1 MNTGQ
6 TMLSIGALILLSSLI
21 LRVNSSFLSTDTNVQ
36 AAKFGVLAT
45 SLATS
50 YIEEASRKQFDENT
64 SVAISDST
72 LLSASSSL
80 GLDGTET
87 ISDCDDFDD
96 FNDLDTNIT
105 NLPSATFNVS
115 GQVSYVNSQNPDID
129 VNYRTWNKKLT
140 ITVTSDFSKD
150 TIRISSIFSY
160 FKF

>member
-6 TMLSIGALILLSSLI
+6 TMLSIGALILLSAMI
-21 LRVNSSFLSTDTNVQ
+21 LRVNSTFLSTDTNVQ

-64 SVAISDST
+64 SIAISDST
-72 LLSASSSL
+72 LLSTNL

-96 FNDLDTNIT
+96 FNNLDTTIT
-105 NLPSATFNVS
+105 DLPSATFNVRCK
-115 GQVSYVNSQNPDID
+115 VSYINPQNPDID

-140 ITVTSDFSKD
+140 VTISSPFSQD

>member
-6 TMLSIGALILLSSLI
+6 TMLSIGALILLSAMI

-36 AAKFGVLAT
+36 AAKFGVLA
-45 SLATS
+45 
-50 YIEEASRKQFDENT
+50 
-64 SVAISDST
+64 ISDST
-72 LLSASSSL
+72 LLSTNL

-96 FNDLDTNIT
+96 FNNLDTTIT
-105 NLPSATFNVS
+105 DLPSATFDVRCK
-115 GQVSYVNSQNPDID
+115 VSYINPQNPNVD
-129 VNYRTWNKKLT
+129 VNYPTWNKKLT
-140 ITVTSDFSKD
+140 VTISSPFSQD

>member
-6 TMLSIGALILLSSLI
+6 MMLSIGALILLSAMI
-21 LRVNSSFLSTDTNVQ
+21 LRVNSTFLSTDTNVQ

-64 SVAISDST
+64 SIAISDST
-72 LLSASSSL
+72 LLSSTL
-80 GLDGTET
+80 GLDGSET

-96 FNDLDTNIT
+96 FNNLDTTIT
-105 NLPSATFNVS
+105 DLPSATFNVHCK
-115 GQVSYVNSQNPDID
+115 VSYINPQNPEVD
-129 VNYRTWNKKLT
+129 VNYCTWNKKLT
-140 ITVTSDFSKD
+140 VTITSPFSQD

>member
-6 TMLSIGALILLSSLI
+6 MMLSIGALILLSAMI
-21 LRVNSSFLSTDTNVQ
+21 LRVNSTFLSTDTTVQ
-36 AAKFGVLAT
+36 ASKFGVLAT

-72 LLSASSSL
+72 LLSTNL
-80 GLDGTET
+80 GLDGIET
-87 ISDCDDFDD
+87 ISDCNDFDD
-96 FNDLDTNIT
+96 FGALDTNIT
-105 NLPSATFNVS
+105 NLPSATFNVR
-115 GQVSYVNSQNPDID
+115 GKVSYINPQNPDID

-140 ITVTSDFSKD
+140 ITVTSEFSPD
-150 TIRISSIFSY
+150 TIRISSVFSY

>member
-6 TMLSIGALILLSSLI
+6 TMLSIGALILLSAMI

-72 LLSASSSL
+72 LLSTNL

-96 FNDLDTNIT
+96 FNNLDTTIT
-105 NLPSATFNVS
+105 DLPSATFDVRCK
-115 GQVSYVNSQNPDID
+115 VSYINPQNPNVD
-129 VNYRTWNKKLT
+129 VNYPTWNKKLT
-140 ITVTSDFSKD
+140 VTISSPFSQD